1 MRGHY
6 RVGSY
11 EMLHVHRNTV
21 AYRLERIANQF
32 GIDLEDI
39 RVLGHVRLSFDL
51 LVAEGT
57 WRPTTG

>member
-51 LVAEGT
+51 LVTEGL
-57 WRPTTG
+57 